1 MTASLPNPFVSDPV
15 NSSPP
20 PKSPLD
26 AGAEEKAA
34 AVVGDAP
41 AVAARFTP
49 DMNRLYLDIVS
60 MPQPP
65 LHEWWNE
72 RERLPMFLNKP
83 PLSANEQVLE
93 RKAARNFVE
102 ALIDCARRE

>member
-65 LHEWWNE
+65 LHEWWKE
-72 RERLPMFLNKP
+72 RERMPLFLNMP
-83 PLSANEQVLE
+83 APDPVLE
-93 RKAARNFVE
+93 RKVARNFVE